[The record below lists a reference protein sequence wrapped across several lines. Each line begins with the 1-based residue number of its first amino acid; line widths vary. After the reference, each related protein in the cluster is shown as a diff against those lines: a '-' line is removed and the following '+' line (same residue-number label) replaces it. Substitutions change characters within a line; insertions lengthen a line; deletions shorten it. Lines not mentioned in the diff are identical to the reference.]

1 MRKNNDLG
9 LLILRITISLL
20 MLLHGIAKFSGGLEF
35 IKTMLAEK
43 GIPDFIAYG
52 VLVGEILAPI
62 AILIGFRTRIAA
74 AVYAF
79 NCLVAVLM
87 AHSSE
92 IFSMGEHGG
101 WAIELLGLYFFGALT
116 LFFTGAG
123 NIAVSKN
130 NQWD

>member
-9 LLILRITISLL
+9 LLILRITISVL
-20 MLLHGIAKFSGGLEF
+20 MLLHGISKFSGGLEY

-62 AILIGFRTRIAA
+62 AILIGFRTKIAA
-74 AVYAF
+74 AIYAF
-79 NCLVAVLM
+79 NCLVAILIV
-87 AHSSE
+87 HSSE

-101 WAIELLGLYFFGALT
+101 WAIELLGLYFFGALS

-123 NIAVSKN
+123 NIAISKN